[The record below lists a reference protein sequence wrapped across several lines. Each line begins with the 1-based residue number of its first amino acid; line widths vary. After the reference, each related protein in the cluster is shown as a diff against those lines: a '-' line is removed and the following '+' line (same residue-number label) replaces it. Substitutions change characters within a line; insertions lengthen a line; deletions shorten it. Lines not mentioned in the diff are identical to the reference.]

1 MDFYNE
7 ITTAVTGVDCA
18 ATAAWFK
25 ALLATT
31 DDRRA
36 VHVQRAAAHW
46 QAAGDDTQ
54 CAIAGKLGWTDCPTA
69 ERWPVPAAIAND
81 YRMALAFAEC
91 WLAE

>member
-7 ITTAVTGVDCA
+7 LATAVTGTDCT

-31 DDRRA
+31 DDRRTA
-36 VHVQRAAAHW
+36 HVQRAAAHW
-46 QAAGDDTQ
+46 QCADEATKD
-54 CAIAGKLGWTDCPTA
+54 AIAGELGWTDCPTA

-81 YRMALAFAEC
+81 YRMALAFAEF
-91 WLAE
+91 WLD